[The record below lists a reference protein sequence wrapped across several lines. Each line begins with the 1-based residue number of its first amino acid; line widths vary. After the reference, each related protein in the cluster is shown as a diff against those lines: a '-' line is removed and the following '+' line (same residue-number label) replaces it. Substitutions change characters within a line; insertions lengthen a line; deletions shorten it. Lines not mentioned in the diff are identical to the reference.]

1 MVAEAASKKAKA
13 LHQMEKVDVY
23 VK

>member
-1 MVAEAASKKAKA
+1 MVAEAASQKAKT

>member
-1 MVAEAASKKAKA
+1 MVAEAASQKAKN